1 MDDAPDE
8 RPVRATI
15 VASGLVQGVG
25 YRAFTVQA
33 AVRKRL
39 SGGVRNLDDGRVEIE
54 VEGRRSV
61 IETLIGE
68 LNIGPSRAQVA
79 RVDVR
84 WSEASGTYCD
94 FHVWY

>member
-1 MDDAPDE
+1 MDDASDE

-25 YRAFTVQA
+25 YRAFTAQA

-54 VEGRRSV
+54 VEGRRSI
-61 IETLIGE
+61 IETLISE
-68 LNIGPSRAQVA
+68 LKIGPSRARVEQ
-79 RVDVR
+79 VDVR
-84 WSEASGTYCD
+84 WDEASGTYRD